1 MSARPARL
9 AAGAPRRLAGAGLL
23 LLIAF
28 AIIGGPALGK
38 LNAPRAFDDPASQS
52 TLAREQIQRATGHG
66 AYPEIIALVKAPPSA
81 VQVARAAGKLRA
93 DPAVA
98 SVTVP
103 PPSGGSP
110 LVSADAQQT
119 LLPVLLRAGVDQHA
133 VADPLTGDFPHDPAL
148 PLRRDAGAAPPTAPP
163 A

>member
-1 MSARPARL
+1 MFTRLARL
-9 AAGAPRRLAGAGLL
+9 AAAAPRRLAGAGLL

-81 VQVARAAGKLRA
+81 VQAARAAGKLRA
-93 DPAVA
+93 DPAGARVP
-98 SVTVP
+98 VP
-103 PPSGGSP
+103 PPSGRSP
-110 LVSADAQQT
+110 LVSAHRQRT
-119 LLPVLLRAGVDQHA
+119 P
-133 VADPLTGDFPHDPAL
+133 
-148 PLRRDAGAAPPTAPP
+148 
-163 A
+163 

>member
-1 MSARPARL
+1 MFPRLARL
-9 AAGAPRRLAGAGLL
+9 AAAAPRRLAGAGLL

-52 TLAREQIQRATGHG
+52 TLAREEIQRATGHG
-66 AYPEIIALVKAPPSA
+66 AYPEIIALVKALPSA
-81 VQVARAAGKLRA
+81 VQVAQAAGKLRA

-110 LVSADAQQT
+110 LVSADGQQT
-119 LLPVLLRAGVDQHA
+119 LLPVVLPAGADQNP
-133 VADPLTGDFPHDPAL
+133 VAHPLTRDFPHGPAL
-148 PLRRDAGAAPPTAPP
+148 LPGGHTLAPPQA
-163 A
+163 